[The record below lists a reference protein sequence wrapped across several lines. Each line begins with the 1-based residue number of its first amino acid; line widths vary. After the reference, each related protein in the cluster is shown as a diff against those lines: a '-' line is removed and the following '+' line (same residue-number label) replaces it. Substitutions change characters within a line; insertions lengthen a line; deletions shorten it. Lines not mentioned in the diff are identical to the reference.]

1 MTALCHHFDCKY
13 QHYFLN
19 YQIFEHKNIN
29 NPNHHTHYPDH
40 NRDGIGLGNSIQ
52 VLEPLWLAKVVH
64 DMHLEAAGRYR

>member
-1 MTALCHHFDCKY
+1 MTALCHHLDCKY

-40 NRDGIGLGNSIQ
+40 NRDGIGLGKQ
-52 VLEPLWLAKVVH
+52 HPGAG
-64 DMHLEAAGRYR
+64 AAVAREGGA